1 MIKYSIVSDVTIT
14 DAIRDYIENKLQ
26 KVEPLLSPTANSDM
40 KLRLD
45 KVTEGY
51 NFTATLIVEGLRQGL
66 ASQTYK
72 ASEINKDAYAAID
85 EVEEKLKR
93 QVRKT
98 LTNINRDSRH
108 KQ

>member
-14 DAIRDYIENKLQ
+14 DAIKDYIENKLQ
-26 KVEPLLSPTANSDM
+26 KVEPLLSPTADSEM
-40 KLRLD
+40 KLRLE
-45 KVTEGY
+45 KVSEGY

-72 ASEINKDAYAAID
+72 ASEVNEDAYAAID

-98 LTNINRDSRH
+98 LTNLNRDSRR
-108 KQ
+108 K